1 MSPKEIRKVILDK
14 LYKERGEPVV
24 TVAQLQKRFNPMLGD
39 KELEQEIKY
48 LEEKGYA
55 TIESPTLDKIYLSFW
70 GAKITADGIDLCE
83 NPDLYGQ
90 IFPLSINNF
99 GNVSN
104 SNLAI
109 GSPQANQTI
118 TQQEISPEIK
128 QLLEEL
134 KQALANQDKNKA
146 KSLFSKLLDFGGN
159 IATQIITAAITYSSG
174 LR

>member
-1 MSPKEIRKVILDK
+1 L
-14 LYKERGEPVV
+14 
-24 TVAQLQKRFNPMLGD
+24 
-39 KELEQEIKY
+39 
-48 LEEKGYA
+48 
-55 TIESPTLDKIYLSFW
+55 

-134 KQALANQDKNKA
+134 KQALANQDKKKA